1 MSKPITNS
9 RLLICYAEH
18 ELKLFNHNYEKLAYG
33 STSMYFCKSKHPK
46 ANATGH
52 KVTCFS
58 LILPFECEVT
68 RSKASYQALA
78 SLLVVLNWKISVCK
92 WQLRRIF
99 VRKSIR
105 ASLPMHSLYFSIE
118 IVAMEK

>member
-1 MSKPITNS
+1 MNKPITNS
-9 RLLICYAEH
+9 LFLICSAEH
-18 ELKLFNHNYEKLAYG
+18 KLKLFNHNYEKLAYG
-33 STSMYFCKSKHPK
+33 STSMYLCKSKHPK

-78 SLLVVLNWKISVCK
+78 SLQLNWKINVCK
-92 WQLRRIF
+92 WQSRRIF
-99 VRKSIR
+99 VRKSIK

-118 IVAMEK
+118 IVAIEK